1 MLDSG
6 CTQHMTGDPNMF
18 SSLEE
23 NVVGY
28 SNIIFGDNN
37 RGKVEGVGKITISN
51 DHSLSNV
58 LLVDSLKFNLLSV
71 TQLCDHGYKC
81 SFTSDSVEVTSLDG
95 KDQIFKGFRHDTIY
109 LVDFSSDDAKLTTC
123 LFSKSSM
130 DWLWH
135 RRLTH
140 VDMKQL
146 NRLLIED
153 GTLFS

>member
-1 MLDSG
+1 
-6 CTQHMTGDPNMF
+6 MTGDPSMF

-23 NVVGY
+23 NVVSY
-28 SNIIFGDNN
+28 SDIIFGHNN
-37 RGKVEGVGKITISN
+37 RGKVEGVGKIAISN

-123 LFSKSSM
+123 LFSK
-130 DWLWH
+130 
-135 RRLTH
+135 
-140 VDMKQL
+140 
-146 NRLLIED
+146 
-153 GTLFS
+153 

>member
-1 MLDSG
+1 
-6 CTQHMTGDPNMF
+6 
-18 SSLEE
+18 
-23 NVVGY
+23 
-28 SNIIFGDNN
+28 
-37 RGKVEGVGKITISN
+37 
-51 DHSLSNV
+51 V

-95 KDQIFKGFRHDTIY
+95 KDQIFEGFRHDTIY

-153 GTLFS
+153 VATFLRVPGRLA